1 MRPLSDNVLNNIL
14 NFLRMEQ
21 DFVFLETSKVSEENY
36 TSLIFSRPLK
46 YINYTAGTQGAAN
59 FFAELEDY
67 RQQGYFLAGWLNYE
81 FGLDLEPAL
90 RGLRRSMEDGGILA
104 SFGVFEAPITYDHR
118 DGEFSR
124 PLPAANT
131 LLPETQKAFKISKLR
146 PSMAREH
153 FTRAL
158 RDIKDYILSGDTYQV
173 NFTLKYLFDFAGD
186 PDELYR
192 RLRLNQPV
200 AYGAYIRAGN
210 RRLLS
215 FSPELFFRKKGR
227 KCWVKPMKGTMPRGR
242 GLQDD
247 QHLAQ
252 FLAADGK
259 NRSEN
264 VMIVDL
270 LRNDLGRLCEP
281 DSVRTTAMFEVE
293 TFATLHQMTSTVEG
307 TLRHQTSLEELF
319 KALFPCG
326 SVTGAPKIRTMEIIN
341 ELEGGERGVYTG
353 ALGFIA
359 PDGEAVFNVPIR
371 TIALG
376 DDRGE
381 MGIGAGITYDSEP
394 RDEWRETLL
403 KGEFLSNPRSDFQ
416 LIETILWQAKDGFLH
431 LNQHLQRLRDSALYF
446 SYPLNIDRLSQRLLA
461 MAENWAALLPS
472 RRLRVLLFR
481 DGTTDITAVECGP
494 PATFSLSKRSWA
506 GGGSKQDMLPLI
518 QISPQK
524 TNSNNI
530 YLYHKT
536 TLRELY
542 NKERQRAGRDGLYE
556 IIFCNERDEITEGTI
571 SNIIIR
577 RQGRF
582 FTPPVECGLLPGIG
596 RQMLIEGR
604 QISEEVL
611 TPGDLYAAES
621 IYFLNS
627 VRGLVEVRL
636 AAP

>member
-1 MRPLSDNVLNNIL
+1 MRPLSDNLLNDIL
-14 NFLRMEQ
+14 NFLRREQ

-46 YINYTAGTQGAAN
+46 YINYTAGAQDPAN
-59 FFAELEDY
+59 FFAELEEY
-67 RQQGYFLAGWLNYE
+67 RQRGYFLAGWLDYE
-81 FGLDLEPAL
+81 FGLNLEPAL
-90 RGLRRSMEDGGILA
+90 RGLRRQMKDGKILA

-118 DGEFSR
+118 KGEFSR
-124 PLPAANT
+124 PLPVVSKQ
-131 LLPETQKAFKISKLR
+131 ETQKSFQISNLR
-146 PSMAREH
+146 PSMTREH
-153 FTRAL
+153 FMRAL
-158 RDIKDYILSGDTYQV
+158 RAIKNYILSGDTYQV

-186 PDELYR
+186 PDALYR

-200 AYGAYIRAGN
+200 AYSAYIKVGGQ
-210 RRLLS
+210 RLLS
-215 FSPELFFRKKGR
+215 FSPELFFRRKGR

-247 QHLAQ
+247 QRLIR
-252 FLAADGK
+252 FLTADDK

-281 DSVRTTAMFEVE
+281 GSVRTTAMFEVE

-307 TLRHQTSLEELF
+307 TLRRHTSIEELF

-326 SVTGAPKIRTMEIIN
+326 SVTGAPKIRTMGIIS

-376 DDRGE
+376 DGKGE
-381 MGIGAGITYDSEP
+381 MGIGAGITHDSEP
-394 RDEWRETLL
+394 GDEWRETLL
-403 KGEFLSNPRSDFQ
+403 KGRFLSNPHPEFQ
-416 LIETILWQAKDGFLH
+416 LIETILWQAEDGFWL
-431 LNQHLQRLRDSALYF
+431 LDRHLQRLRASAIYF
-446 SYPLNIDRLSQRLLA
+446 SYPLDIERIRQRLGA
-461 MAENWAALLPS
+461 IAESWAALPAS
-472 RRLRVLLFR
+472 RRVRVLLFR
-481 DGTTDITAVECGP
+481 DGTVDITAVECRP
-494 PATFSLSKRSWA
+494 PAVFSLSKRSWA
-506 GGGSKQDMLPLI
+506 GGGSERDLLPLI
-518 QISPQK
+518 KISPQK
-524 TNSNNI
+524 INSNNI

-536 TLRELY
+536 THRELY
-542 NKERQRAGRDGLYE
+542 NEERQRAGREGLYE
-556 IIFCNERDEITEGTI
+556 IIFCNEKGEVTEGTI

-582 FTPPVECGLLPGIG
+582 LTPPVECGLLPGIG
-596 RQMLIEGR
+596 RQMLIERR
-604 QISEEVL
+604 QIWEEVL
-611 TPGDLYAAES
+611 TPADLYAAES

-636 AAP
+636 GAP

>member
-1 MRPLSDNVLNNIL
+1 MRPLSDSLLNDIL
-14 NFLRMEQ
+14 DFLRGEQ

-46 YINYTAGTQGAAN
+46 YINYTAGAQGPAN
-59 FFAELEDY
+59 FFAELENY
-67 RQQGYFLAGWLNYE
+67 RQRGYFLAGRLDYE
-81 FGLDLEPAL
+81 FGLELEPAL
-90 RGLRRSMEDGGILA
+90 RGVGRQIEGGKILA

-118 DGEFSR
+118 QGEFSR
-124 PLPAANT
+124 PLPVVSQRQRT
-131 LLPETQKAFKISKLR
+131 RKGFRISNLR
-146 PSMAREH
+146 PSMTHEH
-153 FTRAL
+153 FIRAL
-158 RDIKDYILSGDTYQV
+158 RAIKNYILSGDTYQV

-186 PDELYR
+186 PDALYR

-200 AYGAYIRAGN
+200 AYSAYIKAGDQ
-210 RRLLS
+210 RLLS
-215 FSPELFFRKKGR
+215 FSPELFFGKKGR
-227 KCWVKPMKGTMPRGR
+227 KCVVKPMKGTMPRGH
-242 GLQDD
+242 GLQED
-247 QHLAQ
+247 QSLAR
-252 FLAADGK
+252 FLTADSK

-281 DSVRTTAMFEVE
+281 GSVRTTAMFEVE
-293 TFATLHQMTSTVEG
+293 TFTTLHQMTSTVEG
-307 TLRHQTSLEELF
+307 TLRRHTSLQELF

-341 ELEGGERGVYTG
+341 ELEVGERGTYTG

-359 PDGEAVFNVPIR
+359 PDGEALFNVPIR
-371 TIALG
+371 TIVLG
-376 DDRGE
+376 NGRGE
-381 MGIGAGITYDSEP
+381 MGIGAGITHGSKP
-394 RDEWRETLL
+394 QDEWRETLL
-403 KGEFLSNPRSDFQ
+403 KGKFLSNSHPDFQ
-416 LIETILWQAKDGFLH
+416 LIETILWQAKDGFWFLDH
-431 LNQHLQRLRDSALYF
+431 HLQRLHTSALYF
-446 SYPLNIDRLSQRLLA
+446 SYPLDLHRLRQRLLA
-461 MAENWAALLPS
+461 MADNWAALPPN

-481 DGTTDITAVECGP
+481 DGHIDITAVECGP
-494 PATFSLSKRSWA
+494 SAGLSLSRLNLVR
-506 GGGSKQDMLPLI
+506 GGSKQNLLPLI
-518 QISPQK
+518 EISPQK
-524 TNSNNI
+524 TDSSNI

-556 IIFCNERDEITEGTI
+556 IIFCNERQEITEGTI

-582 FTPPVECGLLPGIG
+582 LTPSIECGLLPGIG
-596 RQMLIEGR
+596 RQVLIEGR
-604 QISEEVL
+604 QIWEEVL
-611 TPGDLYAAES
+611 TPADLYAAEA

>member
-1 MRPLSDNVLNNIL
+1 MRPLPDNLLNNIL
-14 NFLRMEQ
+14 DFLRREE

-46 YINYTAGTQGAAN
+46 YISYSAGTQGPAD
-59 FFAELEDY
+59 FFAELENY
-67 RQQGYFLAGWLNYE
+67 RRRGYFLAGQLDYE
-81 FGLDLEPAL
+81 FGLELEPAL
-90 RGLRRSMEDGGILA
+90 RGLGRQIEEGKILA

-118 DGEFSR
+118 EGEFNR
-124 PLPAANT
+124 PLPFADRRQGT
-131 LLPETQKAFKISKLR
+131 RQGFRISNLR
-146 PSMAREH
+146 PSMTRER
-153 FTRAL
+153 FLRAL
-158 RDIKDYILSGDTYQV
+158 RAIKDYLLSGDTYQV

-186 PDELYR
+186 PDALYR

-200 AYGAYIRAGN
+200 AYSAYIKAGD

-215 FSPELFFRKKGR
+215 FSPELFFRKKGQ
-227 KCWVKPMKGTMPRGR
+227 KCIVKPMKGTMPRGH

-247 QHLAQ
+247 LGLAR

-281 DSVRTTAMFEVE
+281 GSVRTTAMFEVE
-293 TFATLHQMTSTVEG
+293 TFSTLHQMTSTVEG
-307 TLRHQTSLEELF
+307 TLQRHTGLEELF
-319 KALFPCG
+319 RALFPCG

-341 ELEGGERGVYTG
+341 ELEGGERGTYTG

-376 DDRGE
+376 NGRGE
-381 MGIGAGITYDSEP
+381 MGIGAGITHDSEP

-403 KGEFLSNPRSDFQ
+403 KGRFLSNPHPEFQ
-416 LIETILWQAKDGFLH
+416 LIETILWQAGDGFWLFD
-431 LNQHLQRLRDSALYF
+431 QHLQRLRDSALYF
-446 SYPLNIDRLSQRLLA
+446 SYPLDLHRLRQRLLA
-461 MAENWAALLPS
+461 MADNWAALPS
-472 RRLRVLLFR
+472 NRRLRVLLFR
-481 DGTTDITAVECGP
+481 DGSIDITVVECGP
-494 PATFSLSKRSWA
+494 PAALSLTGPPA
-506 GGGSKQDMLPLI
+506 GGGAQQELLPLI
-518 QISPQK
+518 EISPQK
-524 TNSNNI
+524 TDSSNI

-536 TLRELY
+536 TMRELY
-542 NKERQRAGRDGLYE
+542 NKERRRAGRDGLYE

-577 RQGRF
+577 RQGHF
-582 FTPPVECGLLPGIG
+582 FTPPVDCGLLPGMA
-596 RQMLIEGR
+596 RRMLIEGR

-611 TPGDLYAAES
+611 TAADLYDAES
-621 IYFLNS
+621 IYFVNS
-627 VRGLVEVRL
+627 VRGLVEVRI
-636 AAP
+636 ATP

>member
-1 MRPLSDNVLNNIL
+1 MRPLSDNLLNTIL
-14 NFLRMEQ
+14 DFLRTEQ
-21 DFVFLETSKVSEENY
+21 DFVFLETSKVSEDNY

-46 YINYTAGTQGAAN
+46 YINYTAGAQDPAN
-59 FFAELEDY
+59 FFAELEDS
-67 RQQGYFLAGWLNYE
+67 RRQGYFLAGRLDYE
-81 FGLDLEPAL
+81 FGLELEPAL
-90 RGLRRSMEDGGILA
+90 QGLGRPTKEGKILA
-104 SFGVFEAPITYDHR
+104 SFGVFAAPITYDHR
-118 DGEFSR
+118 EGKFSS
-124 PLPAANT
+124 PLPVVSRRQ
-131 LLPETQKAFKISKLR
+131 ETQKGFRISNLR
-146 PSMAREH
+146 PSMTRER
-153 FTRAL
+153 FIKAL
-158 RDIKDYILSGDTYQV
+158 RAVKNYILSGDTYQV
-173 NFTLKYLFDFAGD
+173 NFTLKYLFDFNGD
-186 PDELYR
+186 PDALYR

-200 AYGAYIRAGN
+200 AYSAYIKAGDQ
-210 RRLLS
+210 RLLS
-215 FSPELFFRKKGR
+215 FSPELFFHQKGR
-227 KCWVKPMKGTMPRGR
+227 KCRVKPMKGTMPRGHR
-242 GLQDD
+242 LQDD
-247 QHLAQ
+247 QDLAR
-252 FLAADGK
+252 FLTADSK

-281 DSVRTTAMFEVE
+281 GSVRTTAMFEVE
-293 TFATLHQMTSTVEG
+293 TFTTLHQMTSTVEG
-307 TLRHQTSLEELF
+307 TLRRHTSLEELF

-341 ELEGGERGVYTG
+341 ELEGGERGTYTG

-376 DDRGE
+376 NGRGE
-381 MGIGAGITYDSEP
+381 MGIGAGITHDSEP

-403 KGEFLSNPRSDFQ
+403 KGEFLSNPHPEFQ
-416 LIETILWQAKDGFLH
+416 LIETILWQAKDGFWLLDH
-431 LNQHLQRLRDSALYF
+431 HLQRLRTSALYF
-446 SYPLNIDRLSQRLLA
+446 SYPLDLHQLRQRLLA
-461 MAENWAALLPS
+461 MADNWAALPPN
-472 RRLRVLLFR
+472 RRLRILLFR

-494 PATFSLSKRSWA
+494 SAGLSLSGHNSAR
-506 GGGSKQDMLPLI
+506 GSSQQELLPLI
-518 QISPQK
+518 EISPQK
-524 TNSNNI
+524 TDSNNI

-556 IIFCNERDEITEGTI
+556 IIFCNERQEITEGTI

-577 RQGRF
+577 HQGRF
-582 FTPPVECGLLPGIG
+582 LTPPIECGLLPGIG

-604 QISEEVL
+604 QIWEEVL
-611 TPGDLYAAES
+611 TPADLYAAES